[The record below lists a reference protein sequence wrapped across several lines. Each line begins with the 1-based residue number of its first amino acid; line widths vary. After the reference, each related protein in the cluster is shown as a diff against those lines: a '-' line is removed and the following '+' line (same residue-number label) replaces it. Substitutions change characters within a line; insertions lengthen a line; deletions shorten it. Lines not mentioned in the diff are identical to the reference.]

1 MLNLKE
7 KFFHWRFL
15 RSWRPYFIIISLGFL
30 LYSQIL
36 SFDLTY
42 LDDNTLLLDNKEI
55 ISDFKNIGLIFSSDA
70 FFSETNFYYRPLL
83 NLSFMID
90 TLLAGDN
97 LFFYFFVNIILHLLT
112 ACLVFLLFKKIIKRR
127 SIAFLFSLVF
137 LIHPAISQAVAWL
150 PGRNDTLLAFFSLL
164 AILFFQK
171 FSSSPK
177 FKFLGLYSIFFFFA
191 LLTKE
196 TALFLPLLVIVYF
209 FTLGKKDVAEKH
221 DKIIVVLTSV
231 FVGVIWYLLRSL
243 AFLQENISFFD
254 AFKSLSDNLSNAVIL
269 ACKMAL
275 PFNLSVLPVP
285 ADTSFLLSILV
296 VPLLVVAFVLSK
308 KKDNDRFFFGL
319 AWVLIFLLPPFI
331 ISSSAPFIL
340 EHRLYLPLIGFLIMI
355 SEIDWLKDLNF
366 NRRKDKLIV
375 LGVLIVLAG
384 ITFFHSHKF
393 SNRIV
398 FWESAVSDSPHSPLA
413 QKNLGAMYYLEG
425 KLDDA
430 LLCYNKALEINPFEA
445 MVNGNIGLI
454 YFEQG
459 DEKKAEEYYLKELTL
474 YPNYDKTLFNLGFLY
489 YKQGKII
496 EAASLFEKTLLS
508 NPRHQGANLYLQE
521 VLENKNSDKK
531 LE

>member
-15 RSWRPYFIIISLGFL
+15 RSWRPYFVIISLGFL

-55 ISDFKNIGLIFSSDA
+55 ISDFKNIDLVFSNDA
-70 FFSETNFYYRPLL
+70 FFSGTNFYYRPLL
-83 NLSFMID
+83 NVSFMID
-90 TLLAGDN
+90 TLFSVDTF
-97 LFFYFFVNIILHLLT
+97 FFYFFMNIILHLLA

-127 SIAFLFSLVF
+127 SIAFLLSLFF
-137 LIHPAISQAVAWL
+137 LVHPTISQAVAWL
-150 PGRNDTLLAFFSLL
+150 PGRNDTLLAIFSLL
-164 AILFFQK
+164 AIIFFQK
-171 FSSSPK
+171 FSYSPK
-177 FKFLGLYSIFFFFA
+177 FKFLGLYSIFFFLA

-196 TALFLPLLVIVYF
+196 TAFFLPFLVLVYF
-209 FTLGKKDVAEKH
+209 FTLGKKDAAEKH
-221 DKIIVVLTSV
+221 DKILVVLASV

-243 AFLQENISFFD
+243 AFLQESISLFE
-254 AFKSLSDNLSNAVIL
+254 AFKSLGNNLSNAVIL

-285 ADTSFLLSILV
+285 ADSSFLLSILAI
-296 VPLLVVAFVLSK
+296 PLLVVAFVLSK
-308 KKDNDRFFFGL
+308 KRDNNRFFFGL
-319 AWVLIFLLPPFI
+319 TWVLIFLLPPFI

-425 KLDDA
+425 KLNDA

-508 NPRHQGANLYLQE
+508 NPRHQGASLYLQE